1 MAMTPNQIFS
11 VTSPKDKVGGPYA
24 IVIKNDKEEWAIV
37 ALDWDGTPTLGMRW
51 FNSDLGFPS
60 TFGNSTWII
69 IPEELHRGLLTSV
82 SLKTAVHVQDFLS
95 GKITGDELKELVL

>member
-1 MAMTPNQIFS
+1 MTKEEILS
-11 VTSPKDKVGGPYA
+11 VNSPKDFVRGPYA
-24 IVIKNDKEEWAIV
+24 VVLKNDVDMWAIV
-37 ALDWDGTPTLGMRW
+37 ALEWEGTPTLGMRW

-60 TFGNSTWII
+60 SYGNGIWII

-95 GKITGDELKELVL
+95 GKITGEELKKLVP